1 MNISNLNNFF
11 STLRQYYEAHKDSI
25 TFSREKKIF
34 FIVKVVELGSANV
47 HFLVVS
53 SNATI
58 SNGKSS
64 PMAKLLPVLKNLF

>member
-1 MNISNLNNFF
+1 MFCIKL
-11 STLRQYYEAHKDSI
+11 HKASI
-25 TFSREKKIF
+25 NVSRIKWNKKYLF
-34 FIVKVVELGSANV
+34 LSAKVVELGSTNV

-64 PMAKLLPVLKNLF
+64 PMAKLLPVLENLFLERYSW

>member
-1 MNISNLNNFF
+1 MPLYFV
-11 STLRQYYEAHKDSI
+11 STYKASI
-25 TFSREKKIF
+25 NVSRINKRKKKKTIF
-34 FIVKVVELGSANV
+34 LIAKVVQLGSTNV

-64 PMAKLLPVLKNLF
+64 PMAKLFTGTEKLVLERYS